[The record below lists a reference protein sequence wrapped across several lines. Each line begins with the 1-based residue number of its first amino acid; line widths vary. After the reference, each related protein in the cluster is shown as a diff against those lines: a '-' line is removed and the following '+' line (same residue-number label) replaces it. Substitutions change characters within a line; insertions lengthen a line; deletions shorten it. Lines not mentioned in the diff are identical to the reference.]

1 LARKIIGEKNNS
13 YLFLAHDPSPSHSG
27 SLRDCSNSEDNAPIW
42 HTAPLAT
49 QINNSV
55 ALHYMFYNF
64 CRIHQTLKVTPAM
77 EAGLTDHV
85 WTLAELLSVEA
96 DFRLKS
102 QVGSTTA
109 ISLLDRSDME

>member
-1 LARKIIGEKNNS
+1 
-13 YLFLAHDPSPSHSG
+13 
-27 SLRDCSNSEDNAPIW
+27 
-42 HTAPLAT
+42 
-49 QINNSV
+49 
-55 ALHYMFYNF
+55 
-64 CRIHQTLKVTPAM
+64 M